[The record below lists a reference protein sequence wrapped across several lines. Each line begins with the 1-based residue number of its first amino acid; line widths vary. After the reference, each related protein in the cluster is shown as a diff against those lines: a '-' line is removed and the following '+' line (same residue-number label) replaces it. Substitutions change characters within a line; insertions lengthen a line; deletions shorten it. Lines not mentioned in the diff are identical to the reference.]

1 MLVEWASDQETQK
14 KREKEQ
20 KRGSLPF
27 HKSTIGGVLTTLPH
41 EPHGRKRQKRGRGKE
56 LGLVVDG
63 DGGPM
68 TATVH
73 LQDAE
78 VELGRLEGRERA
90 VERERDGI
98 EN

>member
-1 MLVEWASDQETQK
+1 MNGQATK
-14 KREKEQ
+14 KPKKKEKKN
-20 KRGSLPF
+20 KRGALFPF
-27 HKSTIGGVLTTLPH
+27 QKSTIGGVLTTLPH

-78 VELGRLEGRERA
+78 VELDWLEGRERA